1 MTTLT
6 DTEIKA
12 RMDAG
17 TLIQNGDSARIG
29 PVSYEL
35 RTSGVYYDLTISDK
49 PINAAA
55 TGGVILIKPGH
66 RVVLITTEKII
77 VPDNMLA
84 RIASKGSLFS
94 IGLSPVSTYA
104 DPGFE
109 GQLGLVTQN
118 LSDKYLVLQI
128 GEPVAKVDFSILTG
142 AVAKPYRGQHGYG
155 TQIWPIRHDL
165 QKTYDEVKHY
175 PGVLSESEE
184 ANKIIPAA
192 TATALSELK
201 KFQIKINYGLIAAL
215 IGNTIMYAVLS
226 SKALDISIS
235 IFTNLV
241 SSAFIGILL
250 YFQQKKS

>member
-1 MTTLT
+1 MTMLT

-12 RMDAG
+12 RLDAG
-17 TLIQNGDSARIG
+17 SLIQNGDPARIG
-29 PVSYEL
+29 PASYEL
-35 RTSGVYYDLTISDK
+35 RASGVYYDLTISDR
-49 PINAAA
+49 PINAAD
-55 TGGVILIKPGH
+55 TGGIILIKPGH
-66 RVVLITTEKII
+66 RVVLITTEKLII
-77 VPDNMLA
+77 PDNMLA

-94 IGLSPVSTYA
+94 VGLSPVSTYA

-118 LSDKYLVLQI
+118 LSDKYLVLPLN
-128 GEPVAKVDFSILTG
+128 EPVAKVDFSILTG
-142 AVAKPYRGQHGYG
+142 AVTRPYKGQHGYG

-175 PGVLSESEE
+175 PGVLSESAE

-201 KFQIKINYGLIAAL
+201 KNQIKVNVGLVFAL
-215 IGNTIMYAVLS
+215 LANTIMYAVLS
-226 SKALDISIS
+226 TRALDISLS

-241 SSAFIGILL
+241 SSALIGILL
-250 YFQQKKS
+250 YIQQKKS